1 MKFCLDIEPYPDDD
15 PEPYPDDSIE
25 DEIESYSDDIRW
37 NKMKMKLNIRWK
49 F

>member
-25 DEIESYSDDIRW
+25 DEIESYSDD
-37 NKMKMKLNIRWK
+37 N
-49 F
+49 